1 MSWDKKVQTL
11 TPTEKRVFDIM
22 VKGKTTKEI
31 ADELCL
37 HFSTIKNHRT
47 SILKKLGARDSKEVI
62 VWFYEDKI
70 KKLTNR

>member
-1 MSWDKKVQTL
+1 MSWDEKVQTL
-11 TPTEKRVFDIM
+11 TPTEKRVFDII

-37 HFSTIKNHRT
+37 NFSTIKNHRT